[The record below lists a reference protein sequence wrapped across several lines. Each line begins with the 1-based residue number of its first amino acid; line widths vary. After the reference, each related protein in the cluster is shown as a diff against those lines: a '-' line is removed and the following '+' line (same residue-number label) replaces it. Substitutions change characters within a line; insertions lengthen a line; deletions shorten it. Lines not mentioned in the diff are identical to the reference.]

1 MGYPIIIM
9 HRGASDY
16 LKWAIKQA
24 KLNNDNVVLLGDKS
38 NENFREFC
46 SFGYLDDLDNA
57 YSRKFTGLY
66 EHMST
71 NNYKFELMCID
82 RWFVLLQYMVRENI
96 EYLVHLDSDV
106 MVYTN
111 LDETVETYLREHL
124 MCYHV
129 IEQDYNAMRWV
140 AGAGFSFWTMKGL
153 KLFCDFIIDQYTQG
167 IGELRAKWKWHH
179 DTGRRG
185 GICDMNLL
193 YLFYQKNKDSIRN
206 LSLISDDETS
216 CFDLNLAS
224 GANYYQDEYRIK
236 RTLFGDYIKQITF
249 IRNQPFGYNL
259 RLKRKVAFHSLHCQ
273 GKYKILMY
281 SYYSGKKSFDDL
293 LGFLNFAGPFL
304 WKRFREL
311 LRYKFDRSRS

>member
-1 MGYPIIIM
+1 MGYPIVIM

-24 KLNNDNVVLLGDKS
+24 KLNNDHVVLLGDPS
-38 NENFREFC
+38 NEHFRTLCDFE
-46 SFGYLDDLDNA
+46 YLDRLDNA
-57 YSRKFTGLY
+57 YSRKFAGLY

-82 RWFVLLQYMVRENI
+82 RWFVLLEYMVQKSI
-96 EYLVHLDSDV
+96 DCVVHLDSDV

-111 LDETVETYLREHL
+111 LDDTVKTYLKGNL

-129 IEQDYNAMRWV
+129 IEQDYSAMRWV
-140 AGAGFSFWTMKGL
+140 AGAGFSFWTREGL
-153 KLFCDFIIDQYTQG
+153 ALFCDYILDQYTSG
-167 IGELRAKWKWHH
+167 IGELRNKWKWHL

-193 YLFYQKNKDSIRN
+193 YLFFLKNREQIRN
-206 LSLISDDETS
+206 LAHISDDETY

-224 GANYYQDEYRIK
+224 GANYYPDEYRIR
-236 RTLFGDYIKQITF
+236 RTFFGDFIKEITF
-249 IRNQPFGYNL
+249 TGKQPYGYNL
-259 RLKRKVAFHSLHCQ
+259 RLKKKVAFHSLHCQ

-281 SYYSGKKSFDDL
+281 SYYSGKKSFADL

-304 WKRFREL
+304 WNRFKGL
-311 LRYKFDRSRS
+311 LSYKFGKSRS